1 MKNNLRKPGQGRNDI
16 SKSEATMPKE
26 RPIIFNTEMVGAI
39 LDGKKTQT
47 RRVVKPQPEHGHN
60 YVHGY
65 ILESTNRERKRGDV
79 HFGDNPNFLEGNSCY
94 RRCPYGQPGDR
105 LWVRETWQAVS
116 PDERYRPLDE
126 CHIIYK
132 ASDEHPG
139 FCARTYEEHMGFSD
153 TGRDICYPWR
163 PSIHMPKKHAR
174 IWLEITGIRVE
185 RLKDISPEDGITEGV
200 EHWSIFPSLW
210 DSINKKKHP
219 WSSNP
224 WVWVIE
230 FKKA

>member
-1 MKNNLRKPGQGRNDI
+1 
-16 SKSEATMPKE
+16 MPKE
-26 RPIIFNTEMVGAI
+26 RPILFSTAMVRAI

-47 RRVVKPQPEHGHN
+47 RRVVKCIHEIDRLSTPDEWNAGRAHPKMVRFEDWKGPHQFH
-60 YVHGY
+60 
-65 ILESTNRERKRGDV
+65 LFESDYGSI
-79 HFGDNPNFLEGNSCY
+79 FAMP
-94 RRCPYGQPGDR
+94 CPYGKKGDR

-185 RLKDISPEDGITEGV
+185 RLKDISPEDGIAEGV